1 MRPTL
6 TYHNALL
13 ALGAAV
19 AVIGALWAW
28 AGVSLW
34 WLALP
39 TAAYVATV
47 AYGSAR
53 VSSSFFVETKW
64 RGETAQP
71 CIALTFDDGPVPA
84 TPALLEILQRHEAR
98 ATFFCIGQRAR
109 QQPEVLRQLDAAGHL
124 LGNHT
129 FTHSY
134 FIDLFST
141 RRLRAELRDTDA
153 AIVAATGRR
162 PRLFR
167 PPYGVTTP
175 NLARATRREGHQCI
189 GWSVR
194 SLDTVVQDPGRLL
207 SNMVRALAPGA
218 VFLFHDTSPT
228 TAAMLEEF
236 LQQARERGFRVV
248 PLDELLGIAAY
259 A

>member
-1 MRPTL
+1 M
-6 TYHNALL
+6 
-13 ALGAAV
+13 GAAV
-19 AVIGALWAW
+19 VVITALWAW

-34 WLALP
+34 WLVLP
-39 TAAYVATV
+39 VVAYVAAAT
-47 AYGSAR
+47 YGSAR

-71 CIALTFDDGPVPA
+71 CIALTFDDGPVPT

-98 ATFFCIGQRAR
+98 ATFFCIGQWAR
-109 QQPEVLRQLDAAGHL
+109 QLPDVLRQLDAAGHL

-141 RRLRAELRDTDA
+141 RRLQTELRDTDA
-153 AIVAATGRR
+153 AIAAATGRR

-175 NLARATRREGHQCI
+175 NLARAIRREGHHCI

-194 SLDTVVQDPGRLL
+194 SLDTVVQDPARLL

-218 VFLFHDTSPT
+218 VFLFHDTSAA
-228 TAAMLEEF
+228 TAAMLDEF
-236 LQQARERGFRVV
+236 LQQAREQGFRVV
-248 PLDELLGIAAY
+248 PLDELLGVAAY

>member
-1 MRPTL
+1 ML
-6 TYHNALL
+6 TYRRAQVAL
-13 ALGAAV
+13 AGGV
-19 AVIGALWAW
+19 AVVLALWA
-28 AGVSLW
+28 GVGASLW
-34 WLALP
+34 WLAVP
-39 TAAYVATV
+39 VAAYVAAA

-53 VSSSFFVETKW
+53 INSSFFVATTW
-64 RGETAQP
+64 RGPTDQP
-71 CIALTFDDGPVPA
+71 HIALTFDDGPVA
-84 TPALLEILQRHEAR
+84 GTAQILEILGRHMAP

-109 QQPEVLRQLDAAGHL
+109 QQPELLRQLDAAGHL

-141 RRLRAELRDTDA
+141 RRLRAEIADTDA
-153 AIVAATGRR
+153 AIAAATGRR

-175 NLARATRREGHQCI
+175 NFARALRASGHQCI

-194 SLDTVVQDPGRLL
+194 SLDTVAKDEEQLL
-207 SNMVRALAPGA
+207 SKVVGALAPGA
-218 VFLFHDTSPT
+218 VFLFHDTST
-228 TAAMLEEF
+228 VTVAVLDEF
-236 LQQARERGFRVV
+236 LRQVRERGFRVV
-248 PLDELLGIAAY
+248 PLDQLLDVIPY